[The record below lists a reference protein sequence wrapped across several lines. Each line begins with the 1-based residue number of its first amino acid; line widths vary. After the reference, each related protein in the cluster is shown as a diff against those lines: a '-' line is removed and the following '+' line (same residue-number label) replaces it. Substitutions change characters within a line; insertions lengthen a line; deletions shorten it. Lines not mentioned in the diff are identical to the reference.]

1 MSHNSQYPITQ
12 TRTNMKLKTLTIAG
26 AGVAML
32 TIGQASGSTIS
43 INVGGFD
50 HDHDVTTGTAGVVD
64 VGNWNNLTGA
74 VANPTGTSLIDDS
87 GVATTAGISS
97 SGWLYNTFNDFG
109 DNRKNMLSNFIGR
122 DGDPISSATITL
134 TSIPYATYDVYIY
147 YTAYWMGNGGEI
159 QPWTESEGSTTLYG
173 LRGPLSGGQLTGY
186 QQYQTTSHATALAD
200 ADAAGGTAGGNYLVF
215 SGLSAANLTLTSSDP
230 NQDGWKMV
238 GLSGIQIVEAIP
250 EPSLLSLLA
259 LTPALALRRRRA

>member
-87 GVATTAGISS
+87 GVATTAGIGPAVGYTTRSMI
-97 SGWLYNTFNDFG
+97 L
-109 DNRKNMLSNFIGR
+109 
-122 DGDPISSATITL
+122 ATI
-134 TSIPYATYDVYIY
+134 ARN
-147 YTAYWMGNGGEI
+147 MG
-159 QPWTESEGSTTLYG
+159 
-173 LRGPLSGGQLTGY
+173 
-186 QQYQTTSHATALAD
+186 
-200 ADAAGGTAGGNYLVF
+200 
-215 SGLSAANLTLTSSDP
+215 
-230 NQDGWKMV
+230 
-238 GLSGIQIVEAIP
+238 P
-250 EPSLLSLLA
+250 ELHRP
-259 LTPALALRRRRA
+259 